1 METADLFFKR
11 HRITAADIDIQKVV
25 DVFTSEML
33 LGLEGKES
41 SLRMI
46 PTYIEADNQFLMEVP
61 VLAIDAGGT
70 KFRAAL
76 VSVKSN
82 GEIMLTDSVN
92 GSMPGI
98 AGEISREEFFNTLAG
113 YVMPLAQ
120 KINSI
125 GFCFSYPTE
134 IRPDKD
140 GILLQF
146 CKEVQAPGVV
156 GQLIGKNLLEALGM
170 TDKKI
175 VLLNDTVATLL
186 AGKAATSGKEYDS
199 YIGYILGT
207 GTNTCYIEKN
217 SNIRKKPDLDPSGKQ
232 IINIESGAFGKAPRT
247 DIDLIFDNTTKDPG
261 KYTFE
266 KMFSGGYLGG
276 LCLTVLKAAANEN
289 VFSADTKSNIL
300 SLNQLTTEEVNDYIS
315 LAITGR
321 GPLRTCI
328 QNKEDEDSC
337 IKIIENLID
346 RAAKLVAANLASV
359 ILKTGT
365 GKSQDRQILITIEGT
380 VFYKL
385 HTFRSR
391 FEKYFRK
398 YLSGDKERFY
408 EFTEVQQSSLIGAA
422 LAALIN

>member
-1 METADLFFKR
+1 MEKVNLFLKR
-11 HRITAADIDIQKVV
+11 HRMTAADIDIQKVV

-46 PTYIEADNQFLMEVP
+46 PTYIEADNEFLTEVP

-70 KFRAAL
+70 RFRAAI
-76 VSVKSN
+76 VSVKRN
-82 GEIMLTDSVN
+82 GNLDIKDMVN
-92 GSMPGI
+92 STMPGI
-98 AGEISREEFFNTLAG
+98 EGEISREEFFNTIAG
-113 YVMPLAQ
+113 YVRPLAE
-120 KINSI
+120 KANGI

-134 IRPDKD
+134 ILPNKD

-170 TDKKI
+170 TREKI

-217 SNIRKKPDLDPSGKQ
+217 SNILKKPDLDRAGSQ

-261 KYTFE
+261 RYTFE

-276 LCLTVLKAAANEN
+276 LCLSVLKTAANEE
-289 VFSADTKSNIL
+289 VFTPDTTRKIL
-300 SLNQLTTEEVNDYIS
+300 SLNQLTTEDVNDYIN
-315 LAITGR
+315 LATTDR
-321 GPLRTCI
+321 GPLYTCI
-328 QNKEDEDSC
+328 RNKADENSC
-337 IKIIENLID
+337 IRIIESLID

-359 ILKTGT
+359 ILKTGK
-365 GKSQDRQILITIEGT
+365 GQSRDKPVLITIEGT

-385 HTFRSR
+385 HDFRSR
-391 FEKYFRK
+391 FEKYFLK